1 MAIGPDRQI
10 LPLIPIPNQ
19 VYVPIS
25 AGVSTICSS
34 KGETDAS
41 GCIAVLKTPNDD
53 MSQKL
58 ASFDR

>member
-10 LPLIPIPNQ
+10 LPLNPNTNQ
-19 VYVPIS
+19 VYVPVS

-34 KGETDAS
+34 GGTDAS
-41 GCIAVLKTPNDD
+41 GCIAVLKTSNDD